1 MLFGRVWRLACSF
14 LRVMLPTTIET
25 SQRDILLLE
34 YLPQVQHVARRI
46 HSRLPPHVLRE
57 DLVHAGIL
65 GLMDAARKFEPSKN
79 VKLKH
84 YAEIRI
90 RGAILDSL
98 RLLDWGPRRLRRQGR
113 RLEQA
118 TLRCKSKLGH
128 EPDESEIA
136 AEMQLSLK
144 NLQRLVGELRGLEV
158 ASLQSGANPYGE
170 EGMEGSVESNGENP
184 YEQALRSEMTTLLET
199 AIAELPGRD
208 RKVLSL
214 YHFQELTMK
223 EVGAIMHIGQARV
236 SQIHSAA
243 MARLRVQ
250 LSTALVPPR
259 SKTGLEL
266 ALPLAHRESPVGM
279 SLSKGP

>member
-1 MLFGRVWRLACSF
+1 MPPASVDTA
-14 LRVMLPTTIET
+14 
-25 SQRDILLLE
+25 QRDILLLE

-46 HSRLPPHVLRE
+46 HSRLPRHVLCE

-65 GLMDAARKFEPSKN
+65 GLMDAARKFKPSKN

-98 RLLDWGPRRLRRQGR
+98 RLLDWGPRRLRQQGR

-128 EPDESEIA
+128 EPDETEIA
-136 AEMQLSLK
+136 AEMRLSLE
-144 NLQRLVGELRGLEV
+144 NLQQLVGELRGLEV
-158 ASLQSGANPYGE
+158 ASLQSEANPYGE
-170 EGMEGSVESNGENP
+170 GIEACVESNAENP
-184 YEQALRSEMTTLLET
+184 YEQALRAEMTTMLQA
-199 AIAELPGRD
+199 AIAELPGRH
-208 RKVLSL
+208 RRVLSL

-223 EVGAIMHIGQARV
+223 QVGAIMHIGQARV

-243 MARLRVQ
+243 MVRLRVR
-250 LSTALVPPR
+250 LSTALVPPQ
-259 SKTGLEL
+259 SKAVLEL
-266 ALPLAHRESPVGM
+266 AAGLAECRP
-279 SLSKGP
+279 

>member
-1 MLFGRVWRLACSF
+1 MHLGPVWRPTCSS
-14 LRVMLPTTIET
+14 LVMHPANFEM
-25 SQRDILLLE
+25 SQRDVLLLE

-46 HSRLPPHVLRE
+46 HSRLPSHVLRE

-128 EPDESEIA
+128 EPDEIEIA

-144 NLQRLVGELRGLEV
+144 TLQQLVGELRGLEI

-170 EGMEGSVESNGENP
+170 EGIEGCVESNEEDP
-184 YEQALRSEMTTLLET
+184 YEQALRSEMTTLLEA
-199 AIAELPGRD
+199 AIAGLSGRD

-243 MARLRVQ
+243 MVRLRVQ

-259 SKTGLEL
+259 SRTVTEL
-266 ALPLAHRESPVGM
+266 AVAVAR
-279 SLSKGP
+279 